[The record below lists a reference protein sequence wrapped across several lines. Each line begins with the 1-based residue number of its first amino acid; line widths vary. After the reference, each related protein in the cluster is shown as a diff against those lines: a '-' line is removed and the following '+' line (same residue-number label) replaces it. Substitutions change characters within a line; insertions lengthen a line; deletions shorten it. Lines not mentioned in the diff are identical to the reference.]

1 MWQKKQ
7 NSLFWESGS
16 HSRDPQISFAI
27 KVAESVGGVIYF
39 TQPQAPNFRN
49 IQAGVTCPTSAR
61 TKGEKVAL
69 TLHRPSQVKI
79 ASFKEQHEEAGWDLE
94 NSRIWGGRQGKKSHP
109 FASKL
114 PQKCGQAKNIPG
126 CHRQPISPQVFCI
139 ACFLGIFQRNL
150 RIYNLSQRDVLCSPM

>member
-1 MWQKKQ
+1 MTK
-7 NSLFWESGS
+7 E
-16 HSRDPQISFAI
+16 
-27 KVAESVGGVIYF
+27 AEFTVLGKWLIPEILRFLWPLRLLNQWGVKF
-39 TQPQAPNFRN
+39 MSQAPNFRT
-49 IQAGVTCPTSAR
+49 IQAGVTWPTSAR

-69 TLHRPSQVKI
+69 TLHHPSQVKI
-79 ASFKEQHEEAGWDLE
+79 ASCKEQHEEDGWDLE

-150 RIYNLSQRDVLCSPM
+150 RIYNLSQRDVLCSPI